1 MPPVIGFQSALAVP
15 NRSQGDQACSFD
27 HHTFSTVL
35 QTMKA
40 CFQSL
45 CLEYDKCADVTSVS
59 CTEACLHGKRFVCSW
74 AYVASACQ
82 HVLWLCSAR
91 PPAGITKTFSLHPR
105 SYLTSGTTSTSL
117 GLACACLWAAFAIAC
132 PAGRPYSLARTHV
145 WLNAR
150 LLDTPTSPYPTP
162 LHPIPPH
169 RTHPTPSQ
177 PPHSTS
183 PHPTPPHAT
192 LSHTTSPYCRLLS
205 LSTAQCLAG

>member
-1 MPPVIGFQSALAVP
+1 MLMSRLSVAQKLVCMGRGLFAHGHTLLQHV
-15 NRSQGDQACSFD
+15 NMCFGYVVQDHQQA
-27 HHTFSTVL
+27 
-35 QTMKA
+35 
-40 CFQSL
+40 SL
-45 CLEYDKCADVTSVS
+45 
-59 CTEACLHGKRFVCSW
+59 KRFHCTLDHTS
-74 AYVASACQ
+74 
-82 HVLWLCSAR
+82 
-91 PPAGITKTFSLHPR
+91 P
-105 SYLTSGTTSTSL
+105 SGTTSTSL

-183 PHPTPPHAT
+183 PHPTPRNPISHHLT
-192 LSHTTSPYCRLLS
+192 LLQ
-205 LSTAQCLAG
+205 TAVTEHCTVSGRVK